1 MKRIEEEKTDMFR
14 KYLYIVVVFTLLLA
28 ACGARSAS
36 APPGSYSADEGW
48 VEVEQE
54 KAAYAPEPEA
64 SIGGEGDRGT
74 ANLADSTAG
83 TETIERMVIKNADL
97 SIVVDDPEKSMD
109 AIAEMAE
116 EMGGFVVTS
125 NLYQTTLSGGL
136 KVPHASI
143 TIRVPAE
150 SLDEAL
156 AKIKEDAGEIL
167 SENVSGQDVTREYT
181 DLQSRLRNL
190 ESAEAQL
197 MEIMDEAKGTEE
209 VLEVYNNL
217 VSVREQIE
225 VIKGQMQYY
234 EQAAAL
240 SMISVE
246 LTADEAIQPL
256 QIGGWQ
262 PVGTAKDAIETLIKT
277 LQLVAD
283 AAIWVVLCVLPIGI
297 VVGIPLW
304 LAIRAG
310 LRIRKRRKEATG
322 MEVVEPVEE
331 QEQDT

>member
-1 MKRIEEEKTDMFR
+1 MGGETDM
-14 KYLYIVVVFTLLLA
+14 
-28 ACGARSAS
+28 
-36 APPGSYSADEGW
+36 
-48 VEVEQE
+48 
-54 KAAYAPEPEA
+54 
-64 SIGGEGDRGT
+64 GT
-74 ANLADSTAG
+74 ANLADSTAS
-83 TETIERMVIKNADL
+83 TTTIERMVIKNADL

-109 AIAEMAE
+109 AIAEMSE
-116 EMGGFVVTS
+116 ELGGFVVTS

-156 AKIKEDAGEIL
+156 AKIKEGAGEIL

-197 MEIMDEAKGTEE
+197 VEIMDEAKGTEE

-277 LQLVAD
+277 LQFVAD

-310 LRIRKRRKEATG
+310 LRFRKRRKETAQTD
-322 MEVVEPVEE
+322 VEPAEE
-331 QEQDT
+331 QDA